1 MLSSF
6 EGRLL
11 DGHLRRCPSCRAFA
25 GGLAEQTELL
35 RGAAFEE
42 LLRPVTIPE
51 TRSRMRRGLV
61 GAAGS
66 ALAAAAAAAV
76 LVLPGAGNESGRT
89 AHRVGGP
96 VLVAFAASPTPSA
109 KVDVPRLRLQPAS
122 IADGPVH
129 GQFSVPAVI

>member
-1 MLSSF
+1 MLSMF

-11 DGHLRRCPSCRAFA
+11 DAHLRRCASCRAFSA
-25 GGLAEQTELL
+25 GVEEQTDLL
-35 RGAAFEE
+35 RSAAFEE

-51 TRSRMRRGLV
+51 TRSRIRRGIV

-76 LVLPGAGNESGRT
+76 LVLPGAGNENGRT
-89 AHRVGGP
+89 AHRVGSP
-96 VLVAFAASPTPSA
+96 ILVAFAASPTPSA

-129 GQFSVPAVI
+129 GRFSVPAVV